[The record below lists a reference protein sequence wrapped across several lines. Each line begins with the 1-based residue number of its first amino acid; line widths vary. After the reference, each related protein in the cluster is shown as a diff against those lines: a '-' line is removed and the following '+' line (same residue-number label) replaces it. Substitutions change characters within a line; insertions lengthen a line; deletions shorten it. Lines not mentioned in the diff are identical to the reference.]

1 MATETDR
8 KCDRLVTIWYDQ
20 RAETGGTRLVPQPQ
34 ATPSISLDDQQAL
47 RRTQMPLR
55 CPRPLEQRQ
64 TCKDSQYRAR

>member
-34 ATPSISLDDQQAL
+34 AAPSISLDDQQAL
-47 RRTQMPLR
+47 RRARMPLR